1 MLTSR
6 CCACGYVRQIYVTRK
21 AGKNSTAGVNKVTE
35 LTGSFRCPKRLVGC
49 DGDLFTL
56 DRQDDGSH
64 VVCRLDDTSTGRMN
78 PVFSVDEDC
87 TTLRAT
93 RNHELLLVCAHQ
105 LVLLDLTGDPVRVVT
120 NSNMK
125 QRGYT
130 FGNALQLPDGMW
142 RHCIFHRLSKAN
154 SANALVAMTR
164 PTARLKSKTIF
175 SCL

>member
-6 CCACGYVRQIYVTRK
+6 CCACGDVGQMYVTKK
-21 AGKNSTAGVNKVTE
+21 AGKKSTGVNQVTE
-35 LTGSFRCPKRLVGC
+35 LTGSFRCPKGLVGC

-64 VVCRLDDTSTGRMN
+64 VVCRLDDTSTGSMIQSSR
-78 PVFSVDEDC
+78 
-87 TTLRAT
+87 L
-93 RNHELLLVCAHQ
+93 
-105 LVLLDLTGDPVRVVT
+105 
-120 NSNMK
+120 MK
-125 QRGYT
+125 T
-130 FGNALQLPDGMW
+130 A
-142 RHCIFHRLSKAN
+142 RHCARRAIMNCCWCVHTSWCCWIWLVIQCVSSPTAIWSSEATLSGTHCSCLTVCDVTVFFHRLSKAN